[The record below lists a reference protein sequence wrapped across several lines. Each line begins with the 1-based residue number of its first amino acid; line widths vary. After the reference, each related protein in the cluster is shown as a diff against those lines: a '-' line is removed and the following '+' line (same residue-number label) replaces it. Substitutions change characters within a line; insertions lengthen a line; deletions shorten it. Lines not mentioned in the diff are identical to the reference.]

1 MTDQQQTEV
10 EPQTEASEQAR
21 EDTSI
26 QKITLG
32 VLGLCAFML
41 VWYLVGDR
49 YTPYTDQARVT
60 GHIIPVVPRV
70 AGNVVLVNVD
80 VNTRVSAGDVL
91 LQIDPSDYQLAV
103 DQAEARLQQVTQ
115 ELGGGIEEL
124 TVAQASLSQAITQRD
139 YVIAQAARV
148 FELEKRGVL
157 PVTDGDKARAEI
169 EKTKADVESAR
180 ARLQQVQQRIGVQ
193 SEDNAYLQEAL
204 AALEDARL
212 DLART
217 ELRAPSDGAVTSVN
231 IAVGNYA
238 NSGQAMMTFVSAED
252 VWIEAYMRENSLGN
266 VKPGDPVEIA
276 LDSAPGRIFHG
287 EVVSTGYAVN
297 WKNAASSGQVQS
309 VNADSSWLRDAQRF
323 PVIIR
328 FEDRA
333 EARGL
338 LRSGGQADVTV
349 YTSGNWITN
358 ALAWLWMRF
367 ITIMSYAY

>member
-1 MTDQQQTEV
+1 M
-10 EPQTEASEQAR
+10 SESSDTAEEKQAG

-26 QKITLG
+26 QKITVG

-60 GHIIPVVPRV
+60 GNIIPVVPRV
-70 AGNVVLVNVD
+70 AGNVVAVNVD
-80 VNTRVSAGDVL
+80 VNTRVSAGDVI
-91 LQIDPSDYQLAV
+91 LQIDPSDYQIAV
-103 DQAEARLQQVTQ
+103 EQAQARLQQVTQ

-139 YVIAQAARV
+139 YVIAQSARV

-169 EKTKADVESAR
+169 EKSKADVESAR
-180 ARLQQVQQRIGVQ
+180 ARLQQVQQRIGDQ

-204 AALEDARL
+204 AAIEDARL

-231 IAVGNYA
+231 IAVGNFA
-238 NSGQAMMTFVSAED
+238 NAGQAIMTFVSAED

-266 VKPGDPVEIA
+266 IKAGDPVEIA
-276 LDSAPGRIFHG
+276 LDSAPGRIFEG
-287 EVVSTGYAVN
+287 EVVSTGFAVD
-297 WKNAASSGQVQS
+297 WKNATDTGKVQS
-309 VNADSSWLRDAQRF
+309 ISTDSSWLRDAQRF

-328 FEDRA
+328 FKERE

-358 ALAWLWMRF
+358 TLAWLWMRF

>member
-1 MTDQQQTEV
+1 MSEENSTEPAAAAQP
-10 EPQTEASEQAR
+10 EPDKQ

-32 VLGLCAFML
+32 IVGLCAFML

-60 GHIIPVVPRV
+60 GYIIPVVPRV
-70 AGNVVLVNVD
+70 SGNVVEINVG
-80 VNTRVSAGDVL
+80 VNTRVAAGDVL
-91 LQIDPSDYQLAV
+91 LRIDPSDYEIAV
-103 DQAEARLQQVTQ
+103 QQAEAKLEQVTQ

-139 YVIAQAARV
+139 YVIAQSKRV
-148 FELEKRGVL
+148 FELEKEGVL
-157 PVTDGDKARAEI
+157 PATDGDKARAEVT
-169 EKTKADVESAR
+169 KSKADVESAR
-180 ARLQQVQQRIGVQ
+180 ARLQQVQQRIGDQ

-217 ELRAPSDGAVTSVN
+217 EIRAPSKGGVTSVN
-231 IAVGNYA
+231 IGVGNYA
-238 NSGQAMMTFVSAED
+238 SSGQAIMTFVSSET
-252 VWIEAYMRENSLGN
+252 VWIEAYLRENSLGN
-266 VKPGDPVEIA
+266 VKPGNPVEIA

-287 EVVSTGYAVN
+287 EVVSTGFAVD
-297 WKNAASSGQVQS
+297 WKNAADAGRLQS
-309 VNADSSWLRDAQRF
+309 VSSENSWLRDAQRF

-328 FEDRA
+328 FNDES
-333 EARGL
+333 ARGM
-338 LRSGGQADVTV
+338 LRAGGQADITV